1 MTYGCAFGL
10 GQKMS
15 FGFSAIYLLNLLEA
29 HKLSVTDLQ

>member
-15 FGFSAIYLLNLLEA
+15 FGFSAIYLLNSREA
-29 HKLSVTDLQ
+29 QKLTVTDLQ